1 MVAADLAMAGHDDL
15 ARVYRDW
22 LLVLQAARKHHVR
35 LFLAGDATD
44 RESTC
49 EGSSCLCDAG
59 GSKVWTAV
67 GDGAVHGGDD
77 EHVATSDEAVHGV
90 AKK

>member
-1 MVAADLAMAGHDDL
+1 M
-15 ARVYRDW
+15 
-22 LLVLQAARKHHVR
+22 LQAARKHRVR
-35 LFLAGDATD
+35 LFLAGDATN
-44 RESTC
+44 RESTH

-59 GSKVWTAV
+59 GSKVWTTAS
-67 GDGAVHGGDD
+67 DGAVHGGDD